1 MFKGYEAE
9 NTMSIWKTM
18 CGMLLTMAYKICF
31 ISLSIWATM
40 PFFVLL
46 LFGDYFY
53 PCFIIMNTSLPHFS
67 LVSSLFQDGF
77 CKVLL
82 PSKIMPPLPNVF
94 IAAYFTS
101 CRFIL
106 VVQVRGKI
114 WNVCYAGQNHF
125 TSWCGALLFLNPFSS
140 HFCIRLPVITWH
152 CNFNFFS
159 FGRHQC

>member
-1 MFKGYEAE
+1 MWHVAHHGIQNLFYFSKYLSYNAFLCPFI
-9 NTMSIWKTM
+9 IW
-18 CGMLLTMAYKICF
+18 G
-31 ISLSIWATM
+31 
-40 PFFVLL
+40 LL
-46 LFGDYFY
+46 LSMLYHYEYKLATFQSGE
-53 PCFIIMNTSLPHFS
+53 
-67 LVSSLFQDGF
+67 LFVPRWFLQGAF
-77 CKVLL
+77 TFKALA
-82 PSKIMPPLPNVF
+82 PLPNVF
-94 IAAYFTS
+94 IAACFAS

-125 TSWCGALLFLNPFSS
+125 TSWCGALLFLYPFSS